1 VGAKKFDTLK
11 PAIEAEPQVKNEVI
25 DPNCFEL
32 SHLTHNLVGITGNQR
47 ALEVLCGF
55 KSA

>member
-1 VGAKKFDTLK
+1 MGAKKFDALK
-11 PAIEAEPQVKNEVI
+11 PAIETEPKVENEVI
-25 DPNCFEL
+25 DPNGFEL
-32 SHLTHNLVGITGNQR
+32 SHLTNDLVGIPGNQR

>member
-1 VGAKKFDTLK
+1 MGAKKFDTLK